1 MAIVVRKAKQE
12 DLLKVQRLVAK
23 AGLRD
28 EGIEHIIEHFLIV
41 ENDAEQLI
49 GTVGIEMYE
58 EVGLLRSLI
67 LQSPEWD
74 AKLSLEFLQ
83 LTLKY
88 AEEQKLKTVYLC
100 AKATSALF
108 HQLGFREVVKESIP
122 KAIQE
127 SAHFKKHQ
135 TDDVKIWCCHIA

>member
-1 MAIVVRKAKQE
+1 MAMVVRKAKQE

-58 EVGLLRSLI
+58 EVGLLRSLV

-88 AEEQKLKTVYLC
+88 AEEQKLKAVYLC

-108 HQLGFREVVKESIP
+108 HQLGFREVVKERIP
-122 KAIQE
+122 KEIQE

-135 TDDVKIWCCHIA
+135 TADVKIWCCPIV